1 MKKITFILASALFAF
16 SFASCSDDCDTCT
29 DTGSLIT
36 PWDGTTMTEPTQ
48 SAIVYGGDTYDVFVI
63 EEAAELAWFADQVN
77 SGATETLGKSVYL
90 TKDIDLGNKEW
101 TPIGMDYAV
110 TDNKLGLNETA
121 YTATPLFTGSIFG
134 NGHTISNVSTPDK
147 KSVARGVFGQVIG
160 SAANPSVI
168 NDVHVENVTI
178 NGEGKWSGG
187 LVGYVKNV
195 KEISDCS
202 VDGAVIGAGTSGLS
216 YGCGGLAGFISSN
229 VDIDIKNCSTKDIE
243 FTGDGWNNA
252 GFIGKLYANTKVT
265 IEDCQPSIG
274 YCKTN
279 LPLGQPFPWNPT
291 SGVFTLGKD
300 GYNNTWFIGNIT
312 KTDNFTLTINNVT
325 DNSANWTDTDTYT
338 NVGSNLVAQEQA
350 AAYNWPYICTYDRYN
365 NSALTTTITVDG
377 TVIP

>member
-1 MKKITFILASALFAF
+1 MRKITFILASALFAF
-16 SFASCSDDCDTCT
+16 ALAACSDDCDNCC
-29 DTGSLIT
+29 DTTPSTT
-36 PWDGTTMTEPTQ
+36 PWDGVSVTEPTE
-48 SAIVYGGDTYDVFVI
+48 SVITYNGTPYNVYMI
-63 EEAAELAWFADQVN
+63 EEASDLAWFAQQVN
-77 SGATETLGKSVYL
+77 SRSAETLGKSVYL

-110 TDNKLGLNETA
+110 TENQLYLDETA

-147 KSVARGVFGQVIG
+147 QSVARGVFGQVIG
-160 SAANPSVI
+160 DAANPSVI

-195 KEISDCS
+195 KEISFCS
-202 VDGAVIGAGTSGLS
+202 VDGAVVKAGTSGLS
-216 YGCGGLAGFISSN
+216 FGCGGLVGFVTSN
-229 VDIDIKNCSTKDIE
+229 VDIDIKNCSTKNIE
-243 FTGDGWNNA
+243 FPGDGWNNA
-252 GFIGKLYANTKVT
+252 GFIGKLWANTLVT

-279 LPLGQPFPWNPT
+279 LPLGKAY
-291 SGVFTLGKD
+291 SGFTISLGND

-312 KTDNFTLTINNVT
+312 KTNNFTLTINNVA

-338 NVGSNLVAQEQA
+338 NVGSSLIAQEQA
-350 AAYNWPYICTYDRYN
+350 AAYHWPYICTYDNYSN
-365 NSALTTTITVDG
+365 PALTTTITIDG